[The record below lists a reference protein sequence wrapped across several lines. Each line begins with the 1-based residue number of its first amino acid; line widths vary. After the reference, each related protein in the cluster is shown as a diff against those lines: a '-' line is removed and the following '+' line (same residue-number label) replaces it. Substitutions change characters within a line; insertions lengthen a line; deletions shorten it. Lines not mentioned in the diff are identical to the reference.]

1 MSKKCTNWRN
11 LFKHQTRSSWMW
23 SAHNAKPSTPSTLTQ
38 VAFAFAPSK
47 YQKTLSPVDFCFS
60 CKFLLCVPR
69 GGKGKLAVGTAWRR
83 KGNWRLWSAAYGRS
97 TIISNEI
104 RSYQKQYN
112 DGDLGSS
119 FIYLKTVGIKLPSKY
134 QCQFYCAMCW
144 INDFSD

>member
-1 MSKKCTNWRN
+1 MMTQPMSKKCTNWRN

-47 YQKTLSPVDFCFS
+47 YQKTLLPGYFVYS

-97 TIISNEI
+97 IIISNEL
-104 RSYQKQYN
+104 RSYQKQYKAEE
-112 DGDLGSS
+112 LGESL
-119 FIYLKTVGIKLPSKY
+119 IYLKTLGSNIPQIISANFFALCVE
-134 QCQFYCAMCW
+134 
-144 INDFSD
+144 